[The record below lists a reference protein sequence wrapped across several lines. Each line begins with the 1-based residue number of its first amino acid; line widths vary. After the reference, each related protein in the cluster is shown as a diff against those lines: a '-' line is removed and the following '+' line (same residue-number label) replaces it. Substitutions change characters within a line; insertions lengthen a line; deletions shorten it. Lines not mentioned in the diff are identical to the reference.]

1 MARTRTF
8 YVEEKDNDV
17 INEFVDIHIKR
28 QEQARLDGKS
38 IRPYSYSK
46 TLVSLITELNML
58 NKTKTNN
65 METTIKQSKIVF
77 NLSDLDEFGTPFNT
91 EVKVYKNS
99 PDSKTIIEFEL
110 DGTHHHLLRDELER
124 LLKVLKT
131 IKQSL

>member
-1 MARTRTF
+1 
-8 YVEEKDNDV
+8 
-17 INEFVDIHIKR
+17 
-28 QEQARLDGKS
+28 
-38 IRPYSYSK
+38 
-46 TLVSLITELNML
+46 
-58 NKTKTNN
+58 

-99 PDSKTIIEFEL
+99 PDSKTVIEFEL
-110 DGTHHHLLRDELER
+110 DGTHHHLLRDELEK